1 MGGLAGMPNRILL
14 NDGQFIHPKSQ
25 TTLKPGDRLT
35 INYAGGGGFGPP
47 EWRDREKVEED
58 LAEEL
63 ISHEASR
70 DVYQLG
76 RRK

>member
-1 MGGLAGMPNRILL
+1 MPNHIVL

-25 TTLKPGDRLT
+25 TTLKPGDHLT

-47 EWRDREKVEED
+47 EERDPKKVEED

-63 ISHEASR
+63 ISREAKKE
-70 DVYQLG
+70 VYQLG
-76 RRK
+76 RRKQHVKA